1 MVLGL
6 WIDQSCDNE
15 IDLTSDCRITRNIF
29 KRPFCRL
36 YLLLSLC
43 EWQLIQFLSRA
54 RQMTTTILSSTSFN
68 LLFQSL
74 QNLVFAQIEF
84 FNQSM
89 TKLWKVNMQSTQA
102 DFTDLSLS
110 YSFYSHQPYRV
121 LCDKDNVGH
130 ISCLKSE
137 KKIPMQ
143 RNIFIKGY
151 TGRWSV
157 PFPQIPGRC
166 WGILRCLR
174 LKRLGR
180 KN

>member
-1 MVLGL
+1 
-6 WIDQSCDNE
+6 
-15 IDLTSDCRITRNIF
+15 
-29 KRPFCRL
+29 
-36 YLLLSLC
+36 
-43 EWQLIQFLSRA
+43 
-54 RQMTTTILSSTSFN
+54 MTTTILSSTSFN

-143 RNIFIKGY
+143 RNIFQKGY
-151 TGRWSV
+151 WTLIRSFSPNPWTLLGNSQMLEIEKTGKKELGGKQNPWRLNGLKCGGGWIWKIS
-157 PFPQIPGRC
+157 
-166 WGILRCLR
+166 LLCL
-174 LKRLGR
+174 LYLQPAQQNLDDAETFGKHQCCHA
-180 KN
+180 KNG